1 VGSLTTPSYPRIW
14 APRGASCIVNNGGF
28 LATMVTAE
36 KIAKGHT
43 VTVRFTGWGRLGEAL
58 AEVDDKPLFT
68 FGGIP
73 GEEAVVEITG
83 VHRRYLVGRVAEVVE
98 ASPYRVSAPCAYAG
112 SCTGCQWQHV
122 DYNHQL
128 ELKRLAVTDA
138 LGRVGGLHDVP
149 VKDTLPSPSPW
160 GYRNHARFTVN
171 KLGRVGYVNR
181 ESRAFVEVDHCM
193 LMHPWIN
200 GALRQL
206 QGKSG
211 ETTQVSVRYGVNSG
225 DYLIQPTFQHE
236 GIALETGRSH
246 YTERLLGRDFR
257 VASPSFFQVN
267 THQAEQMVGIV
278 RDALQLTG
286 KEVLVDAYAGVGCFA
301 VLLAPYVKEAIAIEE
316 SAPAVK
322 DGRENASD
330 VENFRF
336 LRGKTEEVLGDM
348 DPPDAVILDPPRTGC
363 HEDVLEALCKLAPPR
378 VVYVS
383 CDPATLA
390 RDLKVLVAG
399 PFAIESV
406 QPVDMFPQTY
416 HVECIV
422 SLALRDQASAS
433 ASTITLASQ
442 SPRRRQILRDMGMR
456 FAIADPSI
464 DEESV
469 VGQTPEQQASA
480 RALAKA
486 EAVAQ
491 RESGTVVGADTVVVD
506 GDDALG
512 KPHSPSD
519 AEAMLRR
526 LRGGTHRVI
535 TAVAVVDVDNGR
547 TAVRSRETTVKMR
560 DYSDSEIQ
568 RFVGAGGA
576 VDKAGAYAIQ
586 DEVFHPAESID
597 GCYLNVVGLPPCT
610 VVDLLREVGVEPKLN
625 EKWRPPAECGSCPLA
640 EREA

>member
-1 VGSLTTPSYPRIW
+1 
-14 APRGASCIVNNGGF
+14 
-28 LATMVTAE
+28 MVTAE
-36 KIAKGHT
+36 QIAKGQT

-58 AEVDDKPLFT
+58 AEVDGKPLFT

-73 GEEAVVEITG
+73 GEEAIVEITG
-83 VHRRYLVGRVAEVVE
+83 VHRRYLVGRVTEVVE
-98 ASPYRVSAPCAYAG
+98 ASPNRVSAPCAYAG
-112 SCTGCQWQHV
+112 PCTGCQWQHV
-122 DYNHQL
+122 DYSHQL
-128 ELKRLAVTDA
+128 ELKGLAVMDA
-138 LGRVGGLHDVP
+138 LSRVGGLHDVP
-149 VKDTLPSPSPW
+149 VKATLPSPSPW
-160 GYRNHARFTVN
+160 GYRNHARFSVN

-246 YTERLLGRDFR
+246 YTERMLGWDFR

-267 THQAEQMVGIV
+267 THQAEQMVGLV
-278 RDALQLTG
+278 HDALQLTG
-286 KEVLVDAYAGVGCFA
+286 NEVLVDAYAGVGCFA
-301 VLLAPYVKEAIAIEE
+301 ILLAPYVKEAIAIEE
-316 SAPAVK
+316 SAPAMK
-322 DGRENASD
+322 DGRDNA
-330 VENFRF
+330 VGLENFRF
-336 LRGKTEEVLGDM
+336 LKGKTEEVLGDM
-348 DPPDAVILDPPRTGC
+348 DTPDAVILDPPRTGC
-363 HEDVLEALCKLAPPR
+363 HEDVLEALCRLAPER
-378 VVYVS
+378 IVYVS

-422 SLALRDQASAS
+422 SLVLRDRAT

-442 SPRRRQILRDMGMR
+442 SPRRREILRDMGMR
-456 FAIADPSI
+456 LAIADPLI

-469 VGQTPEQQASA
+469 VGRTPEEQACA

-486 EAVAQ
+486 EAVAG
-491 RESGTVVGADTVVVD
+491 RVSGAVVGADTVVIDD
-506 GDDALG
+506 GEALG
-512 KPHSPSD
+512 KPHSPLE
-519 AEAMLRR
+519 AETVLRR
-526 LRGGTHRVI
+526 LRGGTHSVI
-535 TAVAVVDVDNGR
+535 TAVAVVNADSGQA
-547 TAVRSRETTVKMR
+547 AVRSRETTVKMR

-568 RFVGAGGA
+568 RFVGSGGS

-586 DEVFHPAESID
+586 DRVFHPAEWID
-597 GCYLNVVGLPPCT
+597 GCYLNVVGLPLCM
-610 VVDLLREVGVEPKLN
+610 VVDLLREVGVEPRFKEN
-625 EKWRPPAECGSCPLA
+625 WRSPAECSSCHLA